1 MKTKKTSKEQL
12 GALMGTWS
20 KMKGVPNISVTSKTA
35 TKADTST
42 STQPSPKKSNS
53 SGGST
58 NRKNTTKQ
66 RANKKGRIL
75 TPAQD
80 EAAINELRFWVDD
93 CLRSQK
99 TASASTGEKDR
110 VRVTGFARF
119 LRICTPEVKANWTQY
134 SSAESLTDIQKINL
148 GYGDF
153 NSGVASAMLWDSL
166 FEPIMLNGKRSQF
179 NKHLVQ
185 LQTRLQ
191 AIHENVQTSFSEADQ
206 LKALHDE
213 IGKELINAKSPT
225 DVITHLLATSYVLR
239 SKRWW

>member
-80 EAAINELRFWVDD
+80 EAAINELRFLVDD

-110 VRVTGFARF
+110 VRVKGFIRF
-119 LRICTPEVKANWTQY
+119 LRVCTPEVKANWNQY
-134 SSAESLTDIQKINL
+134 SSAKSLTDIRRINL
-148 GYGDF
+148 SYADF
-153 NSGVASAMLWDSL
+153 NSGVASTLLWDCL
-166 FEPIMLNGKRSQF
+166 YEPIMLNGKSSQF
-179 NKHLVQ
+179 NKHLIQ

-191 AIHENVQTSFSEADQ
+191 AIYVNVLSRLSEADQ

-213 IGKELINAKSPT
+213 IGKELLTASNPT
-225 DVITHLLATSYVLR
+225 DVITHLFATSYVLR
-239 SKRWW
+239 NKRWW